1 MYWKVTHFEID
12 SETKKPSWKSLF
24 FSNDYT
30 YIEVS
35 DYLRNNQIFNYKID
49 VVSKDDVSNENII
62 NK

>member
-1 MYWKVTHFEID
+1 MYWKVTYFEID

-24 FSNDYT
+24 FPNDYT
-30 YIEVS
+30 YFELS
-35 DYLRNNQIFNYKID
+35 DYLRDNQIFNYKID